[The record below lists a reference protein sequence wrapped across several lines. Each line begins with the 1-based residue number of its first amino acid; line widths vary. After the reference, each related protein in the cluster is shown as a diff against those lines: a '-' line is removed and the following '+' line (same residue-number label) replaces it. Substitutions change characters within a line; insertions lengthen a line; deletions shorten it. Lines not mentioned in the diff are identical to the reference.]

1 MPAYRFCRSDDVALL
16 TDALNACYVVHFPDQ
31 DPLSTG
37 DFMRE
42 IRELNAWS
50 SSCMVASVDGDPIA
64 VVTGAK
70 RERETLIH
78 RIGVHPDYLRRGHAQ
93 HLLESLSQ
101 KLAVLGPPR
110 MLAELPEDL
119 PAVRSLFEA
128 VGYQAEQRFAD
139 FTLAKPLAAPAAT
152 GAVSPASLDDL
163 LRYQALDPSVS
174 RSWERAL
181 ETLQNRKDQI
191 RGLAIASDTRVEAC
205 VLFRDLPEYGR
216 REIVGLGGGKPKARS
231 ESQASGVGDKP
242 QARSEPQASGV
253 GGNLQRGDADGDAWI
268 LLEIVLRVACQAG
281 SLAVTIP
288 RISSEEISWDRLESM
303 GFHRQRTYT
312 RYVGIPDSNTQ

>member
-1 MPAYRFCRSDDVALL
+1 MPAYSFCRTDDIALL
-16 TDALNACYVVHFPDQ
+16 TDALNACYLVHFPDQ
-31 DPLSTG
+31 HALSTS
-37 DFMRE
+37 DFKRE
-42 IRELNAWS
+42 IRELNVWS
-50 SSCMVASVDGDPIA
+50 SSCMVASADRDPIA

-78 RIGVHPDYLRRGHAQ
+78 RIGVHPDFLRRGHAR

-110 MLAELPEDL
+110 MLAEVPEDL
-119 PAVRSLFEA
+119 PTVRSLFEA

-139 FTLAKPLAAPAAT
+139 FTLSKPLAPPAAT
-152 GAVSPASLDDL
+152 GGVGPASLDDL
-163 LRYQALDPSVS
+163 LRYEALDPSVS
-174 RSWERAL
+174 RSWERELA
-181 ETLQNRKDQI
+181 TLQNRKDQI

-205 VLFRDLPEYGR
+205 ALFRDLPKSGR
-216 REIVGLGGGKPKARS
+216 REIVGLGGGKPKA
-231 ESQASGVGDKP
+231 G
-242 QARSEPQASGV
+242 SEPQANE
-253 GGNLQRGDADGDAWI
+253 GGTVERKVQRGADAWV

-288 RISSEEISWDRLESM
+288 RVSSEEISWDRLESM
-303 GFHRQRTYT
+303 GFQRERTYT